1 MTSLFR
7 LISIQTIL
15 LLMDLK
21 FFKALE
27 IVIKSYSKQH
37 AQKLIDH
44 NLSIKIMLKVSLPS
58 FL

>member
-1 MTSLFR
+1 
-7 LISIQTIL
+7 
-15 LLMDLK
+15 MDLK